1 MIETTHCEMEME
13 MAQMAMNSRVKMKV
27 LVVAALRFGI
37 RCFFSIEVSSESST
51 QGTKKNL
58 HNPMIC
64 MISAMNHPSE
74 ERILLWKMAPMNH
87 QKLGRF

>member
-1 MIETTHCEMEME
+1 MIETTHCKMEME

-51 QGTKKNL
+51 QGTKKTSTQPNDL
-58 HNPMIC
+58 YD
-64 MISAMNHPSE
+64 ISHEPS
-74 ERILLWKMAPMNH
+74 K
-87 QKLGRF
+87 